1 MTCLSEPKK
10 EGASSTT
17 INVRLRNML
26 LVILAAFCTFGGP
39 FLVYLL
45 ARLLQADIIVLVAC
59 GFALFFFGLGLIVF
73 MIWKKIIT

>member
-1 MTCLSEPKK
+1 MSQPKK

-17 INVRLRNML
+17 INVRLRNMF

-45 ARLLQADIIVLVAC
+45 SRLLGADVIISVAC

-73 MIWKKIIT
+73 MISKKIIT

>member
-1 MTCLSEPKK
+1 MSQPKK

-26 LVILAAFCTFGGP
+26 LVILVAFCTFGGP
-39 FLVYLL
+39 YLVYLL
-45 ARLLQADIIVLVAC
+45 AHLLKADIIVSVAC

-73 MIWKKIIT
+73 MVWKKIII